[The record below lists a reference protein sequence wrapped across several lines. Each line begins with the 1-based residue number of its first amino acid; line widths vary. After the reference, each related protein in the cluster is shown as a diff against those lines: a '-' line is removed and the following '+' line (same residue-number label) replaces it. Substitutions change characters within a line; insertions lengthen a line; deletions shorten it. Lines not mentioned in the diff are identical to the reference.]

1 MAEEG
6 RRELPRPPRRVPPQ
20 AQQQTVLEPGRRGPD
35 GPVGGS
41 GGRGTPEYERPL
53 PPRFRFRFVLPLI
66 VFVLVLGVGAGWL
79 VREDALRL
87 DADEVLKKAGPSVVR
102 VLATTC
108 AGTGEATGVLLPDGL
123 ILTAA
128 SAINQPMSMVIMTTD
143 GRVRRANPLGTS
155 ADGVAVLQLVGRLDT
170 PTAELAPKEPSDRA
184 DRALLGFIQAGTQ
197 TINPL
202 GTAKEPRPLS
212 SVLNSTKLGA
222 PVLDKSGQV
231 IGLVTGDK
239 VPTATMIPLSRLR
252 QYVVPQAAELTPEAG
267 GKCARSKGPQS
278 GITPALQV
286 SKTPLAVEAQ
296 AMLGGYLTTMNQHD
310 FKRVRDYYT
319 KRLAGALSE
328 QQDRLGHETF
338 YGFGAKITEVTQSGE
353 AVNVRMTFTALF
365 SSNSRGAQG
374 RTCSRLDNR
383 YRLIR
388 QAGTLRLDEAKTVTA
403 AQGCDTD

>member
-1 MAEEG
+1 
-6 RRELPRPPRRVPPQ
+6 
-20 AQQQTVLEPGRRGPD
+20 
-35 GPVGGS
+35 
-41 GGRGTPEYERPL
+41 
-53 PPRFRFRFVLPLI
+53 LI
-66 VFVLVLGVGAGWL
+66 VFVLVLGLGAGWL
-79 VREDALRL
+79 IKEYNLRL
-87 DADEVLKKAGPSVVR
+87 DTDKVLEKAGPSVVR

-128 SAINQPMSMVIMTTD
+128 SAIKQPMSMVIMTTD

-170 PTAELAPKEPSDRA
+170 PTTELAPKEPPDRA

-197 TINPL
+197 TIQPL

-239 VPTATMIPLSRLR
+239 VPTATVIPLSRLR
-252 QYVVPQAAELTPEAG
+252 QYVVPQTEELTPEAG
-267 GKCARSKGPQS
+267 GTCERSKGPQT

-286 SKTPLAVEAQ
+286 AKTPLAVEAQ
-296 AMLGGYLTTMNQHD
+296 AMLGGYLTTMNQHE
-310 FKRVRDYYT
+310 FGKIREFYT
-319 KRLAGALSE
+319 KRLAGALTE
-328 QQDRLGHETF
+328 ERDRVSHQTF
-338 YGFGAKITEVTQSGE
+338 YGFGAKITEVTQSG
-353 AVNVRMTFTALF
+353 AVVNVRMTFTALF

-388 QAGTLRLDEAKTVTA
+388 QAGELRLDEAKTVTP